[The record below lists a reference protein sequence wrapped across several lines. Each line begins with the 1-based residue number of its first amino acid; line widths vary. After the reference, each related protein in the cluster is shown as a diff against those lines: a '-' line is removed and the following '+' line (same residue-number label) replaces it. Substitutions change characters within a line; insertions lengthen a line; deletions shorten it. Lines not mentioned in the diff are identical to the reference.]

1 MYKSLIDRETTLE
14 LKKAKN
20 NCKIFFKAYNK
31 NTLSMKI
38 ELLLK
43 QNI

>member
-31 NTLSMKI
+31 YFKYEDRIIT
-38 ELLLK
+38 
-43 QNI
+43 